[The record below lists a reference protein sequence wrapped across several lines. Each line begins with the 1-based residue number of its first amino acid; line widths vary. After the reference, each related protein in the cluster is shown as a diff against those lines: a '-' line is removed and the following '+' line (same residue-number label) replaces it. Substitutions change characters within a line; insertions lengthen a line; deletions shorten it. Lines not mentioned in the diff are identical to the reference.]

1 MAFKAVQVIEIE
13 AGDDGQ
19 RIDNFLF
26 RLLKGVPKSRVYRLL
41 RKGEVR
47 VNGGRARPSRR
58 LQAGDSL
65 RIPPVRQGDPAAAV
79 GPSRSMIE
87 TIGESIIYEDNEM
100 LVLNKPAGM
109 AVHGGSGIN
118 AGVIEALRQLRPD
131 ARRLELVHRLDRG
144 TSGCLMVAKT
154 RAALVRLQ
162 AALRHKSGIA
172 KTYWAL
178 VHGEWLAARTE
189 VALPLVRRELE
200 GGGRIV
206 RVADSGADSGKE
218 ALTRFRVQ
226 KASKR
231 FSWLEAQPVTGRTHQ
246 IRVHCSVAGHPIVG
260 DDKYGHEKRDAAL
273 GARRL
278 MLHAARLVITRV
290 EGPPIVVDAPLD
302 SEFLQL
308 KKYYLSDSQDACS

>member
-1 MAFKAVQVIEIE
+1 MAFKAVQVIEVE
-13 AGDDGQ
+13 MDDDGQ

-58 LQAGDSL
+58 LQTGDRL
-65 RIPPVRQGDPAAAV
+65 RIPPVRQGDPTAAE
-79 GPSRSMIE
+79 GPSHAMIE
-87 TIGESIIYEDNEM
+87 SIGESIIYEDDEM

-118 AGVIEALRQLRPD
+118 AGLIEALRQHRPD
-131 ARRLELVHRLDRG
+131 VRRLELVHRLDRG

-154 RAALVRLQ
+154 RPALVRLQ
-162 AALRHKSGIA
+162 AALRHKRGIA
-172 KTYWAL
+172 KTYRAL

-189 VALPLVRRELE
+189 VALPLERRSLE

-206 RVADSGADSGKE
+206 RVAEGGKE
-218 ALTRFRVQ
+218 ALTRFRVLE
-226 KASKR
+226 ASAR
-231 FSWLEAQPVTGRTHQ
+231 FSWLEAEPVTGRTHQ
-246 IRVHCSVAGHPIVG
+246 IRVHCSTAGHPIVG
-260 DDKYGHEKRDAAL
+260 DDKYGDEQRDAAL

-278 MLHAARLVITRV
+278 MLHAARLVITLG
-290 EGPPIVVDAPLD
+290 EGPPIVVEAPPD
-302 SEFLQL
+302 NEFLRL
-308 KKYYLSDSQDACS
+308 KGYYISDS